1 MFEDFLARC
10 ELCPRRCG
18 ADRAEGRRGV
28 CGAADELRVARAA
41 LHFWEEPPISG
52 EAGSGTVFFSN
63 CPLHCVYCQNACIAN
78 GRAGADISVAR
89 LARIFLELQGK
100 GALNINLVTAT
111 HYAPHVLEALR
122 QARAQG
128 LRLPVVWNTS
138 GYETVETVRL
148 VAPYVQTFLTDFRY
162 TDPETARAYSHA
174 PDYPHVARAALDEMV
189 RGDADVIVRI
199 LALPGHI
206 DEAKDAVRYL
216 YETYGDRVV
225 LSMMSQYTPAGSHPE
240 HPELDR
246 RVSPEEFEELLGF
259 ADAIGCDEYFWQ
271 EGDAAQESFIPD
283 FYSLEGVLGP
293 E

>member
-1 MFEDFLARC
+1 M
-10 ELCPRRCG
+10 
-18 ADRAEGRRGV
+18 
-28 CGAADELRVARAA
+28 CGAADEYALRAA
-41 LHFWEEPPISG
+41 LHFGKNLRYRARRAAEPCSFELPP
-52 EAGSGTVFFSN
+52 ALRLL
-63 CPLHCVYCQNACIAN
+63 PNARIAN

-89 LARIFLELQGK
+89 LARIFLELQEK

-111 HYAPHVLEALR
+111 HYVPHAIEALR
-122 QARAQG
+122 QARNQG

-138 GYETVETVRL
+138 GYETVETVSL

-174 PDYPHVARAALDEMV
+174 PDYPHVARAALEEMV

-246 RVSPEEFEELLGF
+246 RVFPEEFEELLDF

>member
-1 MFEDFLARC
+1 MEGYVFEDFLARC

-18 ADRAEGRRGV
+18 ADRSAGRRGV

-63 CPLHCVYCQNACIAN
+63 CPLHCVYCQNARIAN

-111 HYAPHVLEALR
+111 HYAPHVHRGASTS
-122 QARAQG
+122 AYQG

-174 PDYPHVARAALDEMV
+174 PITRISPVPHSKKWFGAMRTLSCAFSLARAYRRGERRRALSLRDLRRSGRAKHDEPV
-189 RGDADVIVRI
+189 HACGK
-199 LALPGHI
+199 P
-206 DEAKDAVRYL
+206 
-216 YETYGDRVV
+216 
-225 LSMMSQYTPAGSHPE
+225 S
-240 HPELDR
+240 
-246 RVSPEEFEELLGF
+246 
-259 ADAIGCDEYFWQ
+259 
-271 EGDAAQESFIPD
+271 
-283 FYSLEGVLGP
+283 
-293 E
+293 

>member
-1 MFEDFLARC
+1 MFEDFWRAANCAPSLRSRQGCGRGAECAARRTSC
-10 ELCPRRCG
+10 ASR
-18 ADRAEGRRGV
+18 D
-28 CGAADELRVARAA
+28 AA

-52 EAGSGTVFFSN
+52 EAAAEPCSSRIV
-63 CPLHCVYCQNACIAN
+63 LCIASIAKTPALPTVVQERTSPS
-78 GRAGADISVAR
+78 RAWRG
-89 LARIFLELQGK
+89 IFLELQGK

-111 HYAPHVLEALR
+111 HYAPMFSR
-122 QARAQG
+122 RFGKRAQG
-128 LRLPVVWNTS
+128 FVCRCLEHL
-138 GYETVETVRL
+138 GYEAVETVRL

-174 PDYPHVARAALDEMV
+174 PDYPHIARAALDEMV

-206 DEAKDAVRYL
+206 DEAKGAVRYL

-246 RVSPEEFEELLGF
+246 RVSPEEFEELLDF